1 MGVGMLS
8 RSYVYGRN
16 LLSIAIACI
25 CGSTALAGQAPS
37 TVIVTPTRTRI
48 VQLVQDA
55 YRMRH
60 LQVVSYQGPAD
71 SVNPVL
77 YDWDGKSWKRT
88 SIDEFQAKLPERV
101 VLIGD
106 PKAFPAVVVEA
117 ASRCEDTRI
126 IQSFDATTILVEFS
140 KLFDLN
146 AAEIS
151 ALAKNNGVTVVDRN
165 ADLRRY
171 GKYYPGPGFQRKE
184 DVPAKS
190 ASTGEIPAE
199 PELTPIQS
207 KIEPA
212 KSVQPT
218 AVQPTAVPVTAPA
231 GKASGDIAPEDK

>member
-8 RSYVYGRN
+8 RSGVYGRS
-16 LLSIAIACI
+16 LLAIAISCV
-25 CGSTALAGQAPS
+25 CGSNALAGQSPS

-101 VLIGD
+101 ILIGD
-106 PKAFPAVVVEA
+106 PKACPAVVIEA
-117 ASRCEDTRI
+117 ASRCEDTRVI
-126 IQSFDATTILVEFS
+126 PSFDATTILVEFS

-171 GKYYPGPGFQRKE
+171 GKYYPGPGFQKKE
-184 DVPAKS
+184 DVPVKS
-190 ASTGEIPAE
+190 AGTGEIPAE
-199 PELTPIQS
+199 PELAPIQS
-207 KIEPA
+207 KAEPL
-212 KSVQPT
+212 QP
-218 AVQPTAVPVTAPA
+218 VQPTAVPVTAPA
-231 GKASGDIAPEDK
+231 GKTSGDIAPEDK